1 MLGIGRKIKK
11 DLVFFILKNIKKN
24 FSKKI
29 YSFFL
34 FLSVIRKF
42 KKEINKPKSTDKFS
56 DKLDKINYYE
66 YKITSQN
73 NEDGI
78 IEYIFSKVSNNKFF
92 VELGFDF
99 FECNS
104 LNLIKKGWNGILIDA
119 NEDKCI
125 KMERCLKFFFPK
137 NKVKILN
144 KRIFK
149 ENINELI
156 YSNINVKHIDFL
168 SLDIDGNDYWVLEK
182 IDTSKINV
190 ICNEYNPWLGNNCK
204 KTIP

>member
-11 DLVFFILKNIKKN
+11 DFVLFILKYIKKN

-42 KKEINKPKSTDKFS
+42 KKEINKPRRNDKFS

-66 YKITSQN
+66 YRVTSQN

-78 IEYIFSKVSNNKFF
+78 IEHIFTKIPNNKFF

-119 NEDKCI
+119 NEDKCL
-125 KMERCLKFFFPK
+125 KMESCLKFFFIGHHIVCVR
-137 NKVKILN
+137 NSSGRYCL
-144 KRIFK
+144 IFK
-149 ENINELI
+149 
-156 YSNINVKHIDFL
+156 
-168 SLDIDGNDYWVLEK
+168 
-182 IDTSKINV
+182 
-190 ICNEYNPWLGNNCK
+190 
-204 KTIP
+204 